1 MKRTFF
7 FIVVI
12 VLVMSLIACGNNKKR
27 NTDSISPN
35 VQKKIK
41 QEIIDKYPNDKETLL
56 YDGKDDIFITAY
68 NKVDVSVRVGHDM
81 YNIPKVIDILC
92 PIVLE
97 VVEKNNCT
105 LETISIGYYEEDEK
119 GDMIKDTIVN
129 WRSNDGK
136 TGFLFVA
143 VAGMGKKDCTSEDV
157 LKHFDSID
165 WEKLDKVASN
175 EKETKQKLE
184 WYMVNV
190 NTKKFHKKNCSIIKN
205 ATTANVLERFG
216 TREQLIKNGYSPCTR
231 CNP

>member
-1 MKRTFF
+1 MKRNFC
-7 FIVVI
+7 FII
-12 VLVMSLIACGNNKKR
+12 VMIFIMSLIACGNNQKR
-27 NTDSISPN
+27 NISAVPPEEKF
-35 VQKKIK
+35 KK
-41 QEIIDKYPNDKETLL
+41 EIIDKYPDDQVGLL
-56 YDGKDDIFITAY
+56 YDGKNSIFITTY
-68 NKVDVSVRVGHDM
+68 NGVDVSAYVHRIDD
-81 YNIPKVIDILC
+81 IPKVIDILC

-97 VVEKNNCT
+97 VVEKNGYILKN
-105 LETISIGYYEEDEK
+105 ISIGYNEKDEK
-119 GDMIKDTIVN
+119 GDSIKDKIVN

-143 VAGMGKKDCTSEDV
+143 AAGMGKKDCTSEDV

-231 CNP
+231 CNS